1 MLIRLVKDYPIHHL
15 LKGDVKLVHSISSDS
30 VGIYALGAETN
41 SQVIRVPQ
49 EYVMLLEGY
58 AIMQNDRTF
67 IDKQGEV
74 TFSLSDRALFS
85 TPAMVQRFANK
96 HGITLDGDY
105 VFMVKTTE
113 LNSVLVQ

>member
-1 MLIRLVKDYPIHHL
+1 MLIRLVKDYPLYHL
-15 LKGDVKLVHSISSDS
+15 LKGDVKLVHSLSEDS
-30 VGIYALGAETN
+30 VNIYAVGVNTN

-74 TFSLSDRALFS
+74 TFSLADRALFS
-85 TPAMVQRFANK
+85 TPAMVQKFANK

-113 LNSVLVQ
+113 LNGVLVQ